1 MDNSKLIDTLR
12 KEYLTDNNL
21 SLYTIAVHE
30 IAIMEKTI
38 SKVIESYCTFDTGM
52 ACTLT
57 TGHNCTFIIPDNCT
71 FKTNKL

>member
-38 SKVIESYCTFDTGM
+38 SRVIKSYCTFITADS
-52 ACTLT
+52 CTYIT
-57 TGHNCTFIIPDNCT
+57 HDNCIFKTGT